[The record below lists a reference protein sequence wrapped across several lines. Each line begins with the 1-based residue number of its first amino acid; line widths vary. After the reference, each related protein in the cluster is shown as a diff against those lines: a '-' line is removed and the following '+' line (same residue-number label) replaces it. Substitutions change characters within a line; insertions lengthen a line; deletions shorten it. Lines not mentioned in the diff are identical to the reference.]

1 MASAAIYSLFIINKS
16 GGLIYYKVLF
26 TVLLFLFVLSELD
39 SEHLAH
45 LICPGLWLSREDGH
59 QWQSTLGKSLAF
71 HACYLPAAV
80 PYTWLWRHWPST
92 SPQLWSPLLPVPHRS
107 LSSSSVVNFHD
118 KSDPDAYSCKVL
130 SIIGLE
136 VNYYSLSFFFYKY
149 ASYL

>member
-1 MASAAIYSLFIINKS
+1 MALAAIYSLFIINKS

-26 TVLLFLFVLSELD
+26 TVLLFLFVLSKLE
-39 SEHLAH
+39 SEHLAP
-45 LICPGLWLSREDGH
+45 LIYPGLWLSREDGH

-107 LSSSSVVNFHD
+107 FIILLCCKFAW
-118 KSDPDAYSCKVL
+118 KSDLDAYNCKVF

-136 VNYYSLSFFFYKY
+136 VNYYSLSFF
-149 ASYL
+149 L